1 MFMLNFFFNLR
12 AIYMIYR
19 REILTVKTPKISCTL
34 KKHQKKEL
42 TENNEVKVKN
52 NQEFIQSHTQFK
64 IGINAIL
71 TWEQRSR
78 KNPCCVCWKKVRHH
92 DFQMAFSHLS
102 QRNVKLVF
110 KKIKESLLPSSL
122 HLLTFCFS

>member
-1 MFMLNFFFNLR
+1 MFMLDFFLIWEQFIWFTEEKYSQSKL
-12 AIYMIYR
+12 
-19 REILTVKTPKISCTL
+19 L
-34 KKHQKKEL
+34 KSVVLSRNTKKKEL

-52 NQEFIQSHTQFK
+52 NQEFIQSNTQFK